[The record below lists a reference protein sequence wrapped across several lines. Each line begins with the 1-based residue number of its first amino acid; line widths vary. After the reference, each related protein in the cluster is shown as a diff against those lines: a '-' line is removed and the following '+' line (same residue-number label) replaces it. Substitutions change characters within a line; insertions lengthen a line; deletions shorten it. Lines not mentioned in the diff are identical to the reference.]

1 MPLSIHDARGVY
13 FLSGELDAD
22 AAGDFAEAVGSGP
35 EGRGELVIDLS
46 GVDFIDSMG
55 VRMLAQLSHRI
66 GGGLVLR
73 YPQDA
78 VSRVFELLQVDE
90 MPGIRIVRA

>member
-1 MPLSIHDARGVY
+1 MAVGVR
-13 FLSGELDAD
+13 LSGELDANT
-22 AAGDFAEAVGSGP
+22 AEDFAEAVASVP
-35 EGRGELVIDLS
+35 DGRGELVIDLS
-46 GVDFIDSMG
+46 ALDFIDSMG
-55 VRMLAQLSHRI
+55 VRMLALLSRRI

-90 MPGIRIVRA
+90 MPGIRIVRV